1 MSTIQERVCGKL
13 VTVVE
18 IASSK
23 WVVASYAGGQS
34 RIRVKSLSEAG
45 VAERFKGLLLEI
57 QSAREKLGVGK
68 DGSVVVGYEA
78 GQEGFWLSRALR
90 SQGVEAVVIDAVSL
104 QVDRRHK
111 RAKTDR
117 LDAQG
122 LLMALWRRVVEGDER
137 VLRLVR
143 EPDEAAED
151 SREWQRERDR
161 LQSERR
167 GCWDRIVKKLRT
179 QGIWEVSLEVRER
192 LRAGTLRCF
201 SGKPLGVMLQ
211 RMLCMELCRVE
222 LAEKKLK
229 ELEPQREQLSAQARE
244 QALRLQ
250 QLRGIGPCGAQALAL
265 MLYWRQ
271 FANRREVGGCVG
283 LVGVPYDSGTQRQD
297 QGISRQGDP
306 RLRALLVELAWMWL
320 RYQPNSALSLWFAAR
335 TQGASKRGKRVM
347 IVAVARRL
355 AIALWRYL
363 AQGVVPQGAQ
373 FKAPQA
379 AGGGVKV

>member
-1 MSTIQERVCGKL
+1 MSTIQTRVCEKL
-13 VTVVE
+13 VVVVE
-18 IASSK
+18 IAGSK
-23 WVVASYAGGQS
+23 WVVASYAGVPG
-34 RIRVKSLSEAG
+34 RMRRKNLSEAG
-45 VAERFKGLLLEI
+45 VRERFEALLMEI
-57 QSAREKLGVGK
+57 ESAREKFGLGK
-68 DGSVVVGYEA
+68 EASVVVGYEA

-90 SQGVEAVVIDAVSL
+90 SRGVEAVVIDAVSL

-117 LDAQG
+117 LDAEG
-122 LLMALWRRVVEGDER
+122 LVVALWRRMVEGDER

-179 QGIWEVSLEVRER
+179 QGIWEVPEDLRER
-192 LRAGTLRCF
+192 LRAGTLRNF
-201 SGKPLGVMLQ
+201 SGSPLGTMLQ
-211 RMLCMELCRVE
+211 RTLCMELARVE
-222 LAEKKLK
+222 LAEAKLK
-229 ELEPQREQLSAQARE
+229 ELARQTEALSPPARAQAE
-244 QALRLQ
+244 RLQ
-250 QLRGIGPCGAQALAL
+250 QLRGIGPCGARALAL
-265 MLYWRQ
+265 LLYWRE
-271 FANRREVGGCVG
+271 FANRRQVGACVG
-283 LVGVPYDSGTQRQD
+283 LVGVPFDSGTLRQD

-306 RLRALLVELAWMWL
+306 KLRALLVELAWMWL
-320 RYQPNSALSLWFAAR
+320 RYQPDSALSRWFQAR

-363 AQGVVPQGAQ
+363 KQGVVPEGAR
-373 FKAPQA
+373 FKTVA
-379 AGGGVKV
+379 A